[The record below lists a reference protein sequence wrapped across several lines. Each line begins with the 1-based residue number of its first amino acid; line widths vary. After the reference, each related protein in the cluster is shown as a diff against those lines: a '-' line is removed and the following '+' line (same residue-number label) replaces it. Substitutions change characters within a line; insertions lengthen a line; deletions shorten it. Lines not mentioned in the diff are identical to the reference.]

1 MNTESPIPGGRLNRG
16 KLVRLGDW
24 VLRPA
29 DEDPA
34 IEQLIIK
41 VGRVFAG
48 VPRTFGRDALG
59 RLKLQ
64 WIDGEV
70 SKGFDEGEERGRTR
84 LLSVGALLRDLHDST
99 ADIAVQMEPTPF
111 GLSDPSGIREVI
123 CHGDPGPGN
132 TVFREDVAYAF
143 IDWELASPGR
153 RAWDLAIALRYWSPF
168 RSPANMKSAHRHLD
182 PWQRAEWLL
191 EGYSVSTDLRLE
203 CLRLLPLNQKINAEY
218 IIRRLKSG
226 DQTVYEEW
234 VAKGGLKRLEDDAS
248 WFADQN
254 ETLME
259 GRWPK

>member
-1 MNTESPIPGGRLNRG
+1 M
-16 KLVRLGDW
+16 RLGDW

-34 IEQLIIK
+34 IEQLIVEVGK
-41 VGRVFAG
+41 VFSG
-48 VPRTFGRDALG
+48 VPKTFGRDSQG
-59 RLKLQ
+59 RLKLE

-70 SKGFDEGEERGRTR
+70 SKGFDEDGERSRTR

-99 ADIAVQMEPTPF
+99 SGITAAIEPTPSS
-111 GLSDPSGIREVI
+111 LSDPSGLREVI

-132 TVFREDVAYAF
+132 TVFRDDVAFAF

-168 RSPANMKSAHRHLD
+168 RSPANMKSSHRLLD
-182 PWQRAEWLL
+182 PWQRAEWIL
-191 EGYSVSTDLRLE
+191 EGYSASTELRLE
-203 CLRLLPLNQKINAEY
+203 SVRLLSLNQKINSEY
-218 IIRRLKSG
+218 VIRRLRAG
-226 DQTVYEEW
+226 DQAVYEEW

-248 WFADQN
+248 WFAGQN
-254 ETLME
+254 EELME